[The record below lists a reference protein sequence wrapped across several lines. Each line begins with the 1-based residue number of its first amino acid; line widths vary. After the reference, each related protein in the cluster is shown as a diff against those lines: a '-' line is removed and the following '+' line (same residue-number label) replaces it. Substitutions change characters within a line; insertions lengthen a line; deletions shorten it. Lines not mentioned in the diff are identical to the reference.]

1 MGPGRASILVLD
13 DDGEMGA
20 WLVDLLTDEGYL
32 AEACQQGPAA
42 LAALAQRHPD
52 LLIADMVLDGMP
64 GLEVLCQAKQQ
75 DPALAVVMITAFGSI
90 ASAVEAMRL
99 GAFSYLT
106 KPFKSADLLLLVER
120 ALEDKHLR
128 TEIRRL
134 QHEVEAHYHFDRII
148 GKSPAMQ
155 RVFALVER
163 VRDGSDSGVR
173 GLPCAYLH
181 EPGIRGVRGLYLP
194 ANAGITSSIS
204 CRVWSITS
212 ASLVPVG
219 RRMNFETPAAM

>member
-1 MGPGRASILVLD
+1 MAVYERITFLHIL
-13 DDGEMGA
+13 
-20 WLVDLLTDEGYL
+20 
-32 AEACQQGPAA
+32 Q
-42 LAALAQRHPD
+42 
-52 LLIADMVLDGMP
+52 
-64 GLEVLCQAKQQ
+64 EVRGIGKTRNQL
-75 DPALAVVMITAFGSI
+75 
-90 ASAVEAMRL
+90 
-99 GAFSYLT
+99 
-106 KPFKSADLLLLVER
+106 
-120 ALEDKHLR
+120 
-128 TEIRRL
+128 
-134 QHEVEAHYHFDRII
+134 RII

-163 VRDGSDSGVR
+163 VRDGSDSRVR

-204 CRVWSITS
+204 CRVWSINS